1 MKDIATIT
9 TRSRDRHI
17 EGVVIGGAFHFWV
30 VKRWFD
36 IFLSTLLLLPLGVA
50 ALVLLALNPF
60 LNPGPLFF
68 VQVRMGRHCRAF
80 KVYKFRSMRCADK
93 MRRGAEDPVEHD
105 RISAFGKFLRKSR
118 IDELP
123 QILNVLLGEMSLIG
137 PRPDFYHHARS
148 FVRVMPEYRF
158 RHQIRPGISGLA
170 QVTHGYA
177 EGIDAT
183 HDKVDADLAYIRN
196 AGFKLDA
203 ILVLKT
209 IRTVLLRVG
218 A

>member
-1 MKDIATIT
+1 MINLTRAPIALDPHTE
-9 TRSRDRHI
+9 SL
-17 EGVVIGGAFHFWV
+17 VIGGSPRFWAA
-30 VKRWFD
+30 KRFFD
-36 IFLSTLLLLPLGVA
+36 IVFSIVLLVPLGLAVV
-50 ALVLLALNPF
+50 VLLILNPF
-60 LNPGPLFF
+60 LNQGPLFF
-68 VQVRMGRHCRAF
+68 VQVRMGQNCRAF
-80 KVYKFRSMRCADK
+80 RLYKFRSMRCTDN
-93 MRRGAEDPVEHD
+93 MRRGASDPIEQE
-105 RISAFGKFLRKSR
+105 RITAFGLQLRKSR

-123 QILNVLLGEMSLIG
+123 QILNVLRGEMSLIG
-137 PRPDFYHHARS
+137 PRPDFFHHARS
-148 FVRVMPEYRF
+148 FVRVMPHYRF

-177 EGIDAT
+177 EGVDAT

-209 IRTVLLRVG
+209 IRTVLLREG